1 MISKQ
6 KSRSGIF
13 LIELSVVIAIFAIC
27 AAIALK
33 VVSVAGEELTY
44 SENLTEA
51 KNISTFIAE
60 SYKSGSSP
68 NEITGIGVYENGVI
82 SVETK
87 NGTLLALLTEK
98 SGENGIS
105 YLDIEISDGDRT
117 YLSITCARRNGNG
130 Q

>member
-33 VVSVAGEELTY
+33 VVSVAGEELHY

-51 KNISTFIAE
+51 KHISAFIAE
-60 SYKSGSSP
+60 SYKSGCSP
-68 NEITGIGVYENGVI
+68 ENITDIGVYENGAI

-87 NGTLLALLTEK
+87 NGTLIASLTER

-105 YLDIEISDGDRT
+105 YLDIKISDEDRT